1 MTPNTRALRG
11 QLYCSQRWAN
21 PVWPKGAK
29 SRGFSTFQTFNIIVS
44 KNDKVSMKDKD
55 EVQVW
60 LEAHPQEYAQFA
72 ARMNE
77 QGICGILKLGEEAFL
92 SSPVFREEIEKMVAA
107 GHLEASA
114 LLEILSMS
122 DFAANY
128 FKGKEND
135 RMAMAAWIKYGES
148 PELIVNELRKAMVEQ
163 NKRKYRNLIS
173 SLLKLFWNK
182 FFQRRCLQYRER
194 GKSNNQIATGN
205 TFLTLLSSQDES
217 MVKRIGEWTSR
228 QCTGM
233 STAHLYIAL
242 IETGEISHALSQSFV
257 DAMRASFPNHT
268 IVGVRQLQGKKR
280 KLLAKPFA

>member
-1 MTPNTRALRG
+1 
-11 QLYCSQRWAN
+11 
-21 PVWPKGAK
+21 
-29 SRGFSTFQTFNIIVS
+29 
-44 KNDKVSMKDKD
+44 MKDED

-128 FKGKEND
+128 FRGKEND

-148 PELIVNELRKAMVEQ
+148 PELIVNELRTAMVEQ

-217 MVKRIGEWTSR
+217 MVKRIGEG
-228 QCTGM
+228 Q
-233 STAHLYIAL
+233 AAN
-242 IETGEISHALSQSFV
+242 AQ
-257 DAMRASFPNHT
+257 A
-268 IVGVRQLQGKKR
+268 
-280 KLLAKPFA
+280 

>member
-1 MTPNTRALRG
+1 MN
-11 QLYCSQRWAN
+11 
-21 PVWPKGAK
+21 
-29 SRGFSTFQTFNIIVS
+29 

-60 LEAHPQEYAQFA
+60 LKAHPQEYAQFVA
-72 ARMNE
+72 KMNE

-92 SSPVFREEIEKMVAA
+92 SSPVFKKEIEKMVAA
-107 GHLEASA
+107 GHIEASA

-135 RMAMAAWIKYGES
+135 RMAMAAWIKCGQS
-148 PELIVNELRKAMVEQ
+148 PELIVNELSKAMVEQ

-173 SLLKLFWNK
+173 SLLKLFWDK
-182 FFQRRCLQYRER
+182 FFQRRYLQYRER
-194 GKSNNQIATGN
+194 GKSNNQIATDN

-233 STAHLYIAL
+233 SIAHLYIAL
-242 IETGEISHALSQSFV
+242 IETGEISPKMPLTRFV

-268 IVGVRQLQGKKR
+268 IVGVRQLQKSVNYLQNLSPNRKQYGKDEPEHRFAIDAIKTEV
-280 KLLAKPFA
+280 LLINTESVV

>member
-1 MTPNTRALRG
+1 
-11 QLYCSQRWAN
+11 
-21 PVWPKGAK
+21 
-29 SRGFSTFQTFNIIVS
+29 
-44 KNDKVSMKDKD
+44 MKDKD

-122 DFAANY
+122 DFVANY

-148 PELIVNELRKAMVEQ
+148 PELIVNELSKALVGQ

-205 TFLTLLSSQDES
+205 TFLTLLFSQDES

-242 IETGEISHALSQSFV
+242 IETGEISPKMPLTRFV

-268 IVGVRQLQGKKR
+268 IVGVRQLQKSVSYLQNLSPNRKQYGKDEPEHRFAIDDIKA
-280 KLLAKPFA
+280 KVLLINTQSNA